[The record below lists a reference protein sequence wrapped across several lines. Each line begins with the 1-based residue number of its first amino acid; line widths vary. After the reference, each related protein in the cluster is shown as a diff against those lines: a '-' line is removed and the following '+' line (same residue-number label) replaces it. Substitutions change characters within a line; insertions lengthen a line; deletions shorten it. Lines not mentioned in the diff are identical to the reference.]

1 MEILHESD
9 IHDALPTIGICEHN
23 NKEYL
28 YVWYDTVKRYGYR
41 IYIYT
46 PLISRALLQE
56 QDMYTIYRNAIVC
69 YTGTW
74 ENMTQLDTITDD
86 MLPMPG
92 EYYNEGEANTS

>member
-9 IHDALPTIGICEHN
+9 INDALPTIGICQVED
-23 NKEYL
+23 KEYL
-28 YVWYDTVKRYGYR
+28 YVWYSEQSNDRW
-41 IYIYT
+41 YIYT